1 MRLFSRT
8 VLPVDAGALAVSA
21 RRMRT
26 APVLT
31 GGAGLGGTGGWDMV
45 WEKGK
50 EAEKK

>member
-31 GGAGLGGTGGWDMV
+31 GVAGLGGTGGWDMV
-45 WEKGK
+45 WKKPNKEK
-50 EAEKK
+50 